1 MSAPPVTLDHYQL
14 RLPVFEGPLDVLLRL
29 IERDQLA
36 ITDLSLVAVTDSFLA
51 YLADLGDA
59 PANLVAEFAAVAGRL
74 LVLKSRS
81 LLPRPPDDAEEPLAG
96 DLARQ
101 LAEHRVI
108 RDAAVVLGQL
118 DRLALAAYPGGEAVV
133 RPSVVAHRLAVHPP
147 TSLRKALLRRL
158 ALAVPVPP
166 VPTPHRA
173 VSIGEMIL
181 RFLDWLRPNRRL
193 TFSRLVGPA
202 DNRLD
207 MLVAFLAL
215 LILVRVRAVEA
226 TQDELFGE
234 IDITLGDHVDLDAV
248 RRLATAHEATL
259 A

>member
-1 MSAPPVTLDHYQL
+1 MSSSPVTLDHYQL

-29 IERDQLA
+29 IERDQLT

-51 YLADLGDA
+51 YLDELGDA
-59 PANLVAEFAAVAGRL
+59 PASLVAEFASVAGRL

-81 LLPRPPDDAEEPLAG
+81 LLPRPVDEEEEPLAG

-118 DRLALAAYPGGEAVV
+118 DRLALAAFPSGDAVV
-133 RPSVVAHRLAVHPP
+133 RPGIITTRLAFHPP

-158 ALAVPVPP
+158 AHAVPVPP
-166 VPTPHRA
+166 IPTLSRT
-173 VSIGEMIL
+173 VTIGEMIL
-181 RFLDWLRPNRRL
+181 RFLDRLRPTRRL
-193 TFSRLVGPA
+193 PFGRLVGDG
-202 DNRLD
+202 DNRRD
-207 MLVAFLAL
+207 VLVAFLAL

-226 TQDELFGE
+226 TQVELFGA
-234 IDITLGDHVDLDAV
+234 IDVALGDQVDLEAV
-248 RRLATAHEATL
+248 RRLATDHQATL
-259 A
+259 E